1 MSLFIKAGR
10 GHKADYVLLAVV
22 GGLLAIGMVMMY
34 SISPVLSY
42 KLYGSTSR
50 NYYFFGQLINTAVAL
65 VMMWLA
71 ARLYYPNW
79 KKYSLL
85 LLGITII
92 TLVAV
97 TIPGLSF
104 TKNGAT
110 RWIRLGPASFQPA
123 ELLKLTAVIYLAAW
137 FESRRQQMANWREV
151 LVPFVLMFAAASF
164 VIVVIQRDMGTM
176 MVLAAAVLGLYFVAG
191 APLKQYAALLSGTLG
206 LAVVAVL
213 AFPHRLERL
222 TVFLDPAKDPTGI
235 GYHINQALIA
245 IGSGGLIGRGLGH
258 SYQIYGYLP
267 EAAND
272 SIFAVIG
279 EEFGLI
285 GALLMLVLFCVVIQR
300 GLRIARTAPDTF
312 SRLLALGIT
321 MWLGFQ
327 ALINIAAMLSLVPL
341 TGIPLPFISYGG
353 SSLMLSLIGVGILLN
368 ISKFTNLEANHAD
381 SSQRRRIRRPHIA
394 DSGDTRRTA

>member
-164 VIVVIQRDMGTM
+164 VIVVIQRD
-176 MVLAAAVLGLYFVAG
+176 
-191 APLKQYAALLSGTLG
+191 K
-206 LAVVAVL
+206 
-213 AFPHRLERL
+213 
-222 TVFLDPAKDPTGI
+222 
-235 GYHINQALIA
+235 
-245 IGSGGLIGRGLGH
+245 IGRAH
-258 SYQIYGYLP
+258 
-267 EAAND
+267 
-272 SIFAVIG
+272 V
-279 EEFGLI
+279 
-285 GALLMLVLFCVVIQR
+285 
-300 GLRIARTAPDTF
+300 
-312 SRLLALGIT
+312 
-321 MWLGFQ
+321 
-327 ALINIAAMLSLVPL
+327 
-341 TGIPLPFISYGG
+341 
-353 SSLMLSLIGVGILLN
+353 
-368 ISKFTNLEANHAD
+368 
-381 SSQRRRIRRPHIA
+381 
-394 DSGDTRRTA
+394 